1 VLDDADAMIP
11 GRNLSAVKTVQ
22 LEARI
27 SPSGEAL
34 PRAGDLVGKLANV
47 DPHAAHAVSI
57 SIDHR
62 IG

>member
-1 VLDDADAMIP
+1 M
-11 GRNLSAVKTVQ
+11 KTVQ

-47 DPHAAHAVSI
+47 DPHAAHAVRI